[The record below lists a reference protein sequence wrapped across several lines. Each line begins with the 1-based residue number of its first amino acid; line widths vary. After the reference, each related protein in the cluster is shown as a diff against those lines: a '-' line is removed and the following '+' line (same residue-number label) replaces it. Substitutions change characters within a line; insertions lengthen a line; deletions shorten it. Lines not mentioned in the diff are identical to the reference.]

1 MSLPFQ
7 NRKDAGRQ
15 LVAEI
20 LQRHPEF
27 AALNQGELKVLGL
40 ARGGLPVAAEVA
52 SALQAAL
59 DVIVVR
65 KLGVPLNPEYAFGA
79 LAPNNTIY
87 LDHNLVARLSL
98 ATNQVDSVIAEQQK
112 ELARREQLYRA
123 GRETIRVENAIAL
136 LVDDGIATGATMRA
150 ALLYLRGL
158 KPRRLIVAVP
168 VAPVGIDQELVS
180 ASLADELICPET
192 PDPFGAVGNF
202 YEVFPQVSDDEV
214 IGILENQT

>member
-1 MSLPFQ
+1 
-7 NRKDAGRQ
+7 
-15 LVAEI
+15 
-20 LQRHPEF
+20 
-27 AALNQGELKVLGL
+27 
-40 ARGGLPVAAEVA
+40 
-52 SALQAAL
+52 
-59 DVIVVR
+59 
-65 KLGVPLNPEYAFGA
+65 
-79 LAPNNTIY
+79 
-87 LDHNLVARLSL
+87 
-98 ATNQVDSVIAEQQK
+98 
-112 ELARREQLYRA
+112 
-123 GRETIRVENAIAL
+123 
-136 LVDDGIATGATMRA
+136 MRA